1 MAEIQVTDI
10 REEGFHPA
18 VCFESWKVAVFN
30 SADIWKEENLTYLQK
45 HDCSDEVFVL
55 VEGECTLI
63 LSEEKVPRSLYAVKM
78 EKGKV
83 YNVPKGMWH
92 SHVLGKKTK
101 VIVVENRDTVPE
113 NSPKVPLPCPVRLK
127 KMEYRKR

>member
-1 MAEIQVTDI
+1 MEGIQVADI

-18 VCFESWKVAVFN
+18 VCFEKWKVAVFN
-30 SADIWKEENLTYLQK
+30 SASVWEEENLSYLQK
-45 HDCSDEVFVL
+45 HNLSDEVFVL
-55 VEGECTLI
+55 LEGECTLI
-63 LSEEKVPRSLYAVKM
+63 LSGEEVPRKLYAVRL

-101 VIVVENRDTVPE
+101 VIVVENSDTVPE
-113 NSPKVPLPCPVRLK
+113 NSPKVPLPCPVRLAE
-127 KMEYRKR
+127 MEYREK